1 MKYLTTML
9 TSLLLLAA
17 MPAHA
22 AGVQAVGVDHVGIN
36 VPNLAQAE
44 QFFSDAFGCVPV
56 THIGPFKLDA
66 LAAAADETK
75 FAPRA
80 DSVTLAMLRCGTG
93 SNIELFEYKNSRG
106 SAEMPRAEDIGASH
120 IAFYTDDMTGA
131 VAYLK
136 SQGITILG
144 EPITMPSG
152 DTEGETWVHFR
163 SPWGSEMELV
173 SYPKGKGYEKHS
185 SVKLWNPTKPAN

>member
-1 MKYLTTML
+1 MKYFASML
-9 TSLLLLAA
+9 TSLLLLATVQG
-17 MPAHA
+17 HA

-36 VPNLAQAE
+36 VPNLQQAE
-44 QFFSDAFGCVPV
+44 QFFSSAFGCVPV
-56 THIGPFKLDA
+56 THIGPFKLDG
-66 LAAAADETK
+66 AAGGGDTK

-93 SNIELFEYKNSRG
+93 SNIELFEYKNSKG
-106 SAEMPRAEDIGASH
+106 SMDMPKAEDIGASH
-120 IAFYTDDMTGA
+120 IAFYTDDIAGA

-152 DTEGETWVHFR
+152 DTQGETWVHFR

-185 SVKLWNPTKPAN
+185 SVKLWNPKKPAN

>member
-1 MKYLTTML
+1 MKLIAT
-9 TSLLLLAA
+9 LAA
-17 MPAHA
+17 ALALIASTPSYASGVHA
-22 AGVQAVGVDHVGIN
+22 AGVDHVGIN
-36 VPNLAQAE
+36 VPDLKQAE
-44 QFFSDAFGCVPV
+44 DFFSKTFGCVPV

-66 LAAAADETK
+66 SGTEGDTK

-80 DSVTLAMLRCGTG
+80 DSVSLAMLRCGTG
-93 SNIELFEYKNSRG
+93 SNIELFEYENSKG
-106 SAEMPRAEDIGASH
+106 STVMPKAEDIGASH
-120 IAFYTDDMTGA
+120 IAFYTGDIKGA

-136 SQGITILG
+136 SQGITVLG

-173 SYPKGKGYEKHS
+173 SYPQGKGYEKHS
-185 SVKLWNPTKPAN
+185 RIKLWNPSKPTN

>member
-1 MKYLTTML
+1 MKFIA
-9 TSLLLLAA
+9 SLIAGAALLSGLSAA
-17 MPAHA
+17 QA
-22 AGVQAVGVDHVGIN
+22 AGVRAVGVDHVGIN

-44 QFFSDAFGCVPV
+44 QFFSSAFGCTPV

-66 LAAAADETK
+66 AAAGDAG

-80 DSVTLAMLRCGTG
+80 DSVVLAMIRCGTG
-93 SNIELFEYKNSRG
+93 SNIELFEYTNSKG
-106 SAEMPRAEDIGASH
+106 STQQPRAEDMGASH
-120 IAFYTDDMTGA
+120 IAFYTDDITGA

-136 SQGITILG
+136 SQGITVLG

-173 SYPKGKGYEKHS
+173 SYPKGKGYEKTAR
-185 SVKLWNPTKPAN
+185 VKLWNPKRPAN

>member
-1 MKYLTTML
+1 MKFIAT
-9 TSLLLLAA
+9 LAA
-17 MPAHA
+17 ALAVIAAPPSHA
-22 AGVQAVGVDHVGIN
+22 AGVQAVGIDHVGIN
-36 VPNLAQAE
+36 VPDLKQAE
-44 QFFSDAFGCVPV
+44 AFFSRTFGCMPV

-66 LAAAADETK
+66 GGTEGNAK

-80 DSVTLAMLRCGTG
+80 DSVSLAMLRCGTG
-93 SNIELFEYKNSRG
+93 SNVELFEYRNSKG
-106 SAEMPRAEDIGASH
+106 SLDMPKAEDIGASH
-120 IAFYTDDMTGA
+120 IAFYTADIKGA

-136 SQGITILG
+136 SQGITVLG

-185 SVKLWNPTKPAN
+185 KVKLWNPNKPAN

>member
-1 MKYLTTML
+1 MRFIATLLTWV
-9 TSLLLLAA
+9 LAIA
-17 MPAHA
+17 AVPANS
-22 AGVQAVGVDHVGIN
+22 AGVNAIGVDHTGIN
-36 VPNLAQAE
+36 VPNLEQAQ
-44 QFFSDAFGCVPV
+44 QFLSSAFGCVPV
-56 THIGPFKLDA
+56 TQIGPFKLDSA
-66 LAAAADETK
+66 TGQDATK

-93 SNIELFEYKNSRG
+93 SNIELFEYKNSKG
-106 SAEMPRAEDIGASH
+106 HMEMPKAEDIGASH
-120 IAFYTDDMTGA
+120 IAFYTDDITGA

-152 DTEGETWVHFR
+152 DTEGETWVHFH

-173 SYPKGKGYEKHS
+173 SYPKGKGYEKRATL
-185 SVKLWNPTKPAN
+185 KLWSPKAPTN